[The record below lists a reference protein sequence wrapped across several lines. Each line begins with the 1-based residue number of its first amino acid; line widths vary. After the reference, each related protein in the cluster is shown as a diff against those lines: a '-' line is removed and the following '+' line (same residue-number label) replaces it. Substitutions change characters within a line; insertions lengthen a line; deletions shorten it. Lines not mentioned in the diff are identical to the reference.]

1 MLYNPPWGCISMK
14 NYRQTAI
21 LEIVDREAI
30 TTQEQL
36 RNRLKL
42 RGIEATQATL
52 SRDIRSLELV
62 KRAADG
68 AYSRPGTVAPE
79 DLEEV
84 VDTAATDYLC
94 GHERVEQMLVLK
106 TDPGNAQSLAVAMD
120 RARIPQV
127 AGTIA
132 GDDTILVICRTVDG
146 AQSLQA
152 RLDRLMR
159 G

>member
-1 MLYNPPWGCISMK
+1 MK
-14 NYRQTAI
+14 TYRQTAI
-21 LEIVDREAI
+21 LEIVEREAI
-30 TTQEQL
+30 TSQEQL

-52 SRDIRSLELV
+52 SRDIRALELV

-68 AYSRPGTVAPE
+68 AYSRPGAATGEEP
-79 DLEEV
+79 EEV
-84 VDTAATDYLC
+84 VESAVSDYLRR
-94 GHERVEQMLVLK
+94 HERVEQMLVLR
-106 TDPGNAQSLAVAMD
+106 TDPGNAQPLAIAID
-120 RARIPQV
+120 RARLPQV

-132 GDDTILVICRTVDG
+132 GDDTILVICRSIDG
-146 AQSLQA
+146 AQALQA